1 MEDEIARFITGDAF
15 FLMFAG
21 TDTTAFSMM
30 RALVLLHEHPQWF
43 RKLQEEQDRLRQEY
57 GDTINRKV
65 TPASRPPRPVISL
78 LDETRYI
85 VIIHTYIVYPESGWS
100 QHIVLQMQSLS
111 PAGVLLKLE

>member
-1 MEDEIARFITGDAF
+1 VEDEIARFITGDAF

-43 RKLQEEQDRLRQEY
+43 RKLQEEQDCLRQEY

-78 LDETRYI
+78 LDETRY
-85 VIIHTYIVYPESGWS
+85 TVYPESGWS